1 MTGALIKAVF
11 HSMAPT
17 RVTAQNTKATRSA
30 SKTKLVP
37 SSIGIGDSEDV
48 RSDSNDSTV
57 EQVALLAQRMVNSV
71 CAMHGQI
78 SRAAEH

>member
-1 MTGALIKAVF
+1 MTGTLIRFVF

-17 RVTAQNTKATRSA
+17 RATAQNARATRSA
-30 SKTKLVP
+30 SKIKLV
-37 SSIGIGDSEDV
+37 SSSVDMDDPEDV

-71 CAMHGQI
+71 CAING
-78 SRAAEH
+78 